1 MLGTVRGPTPRWK
14 KDKDV
19 PDFMNDPQKAF
30 MYATN
35 CSAWSFSYCTASSC
49 ADYKGVAI
57 VQRPILWMVPINW

>member
-1 MLGTVRGPTPRWK
+1 MHAWNRPWSYSRWK

-57 VQRPILWMVPINW
+57 A

>member
-30 MYATN
+30 CTLPIVLLGP
-35 CSAWSFSYCTASSC
+35 SYCTASSC
-49 ADYKGVAI
+49 ADYRDVAI
-57 VQRPILWMVPINW
+57 A